1 MRVAPIA
8 DKARKCNSLFDT
20 DGEDGMGRKEKK
32 KKKSLQALVAGS
44 EPGNP
49 HPILFVT
56 PSIKFLPRT
65 KAESGSKGPS
75 SLQG

>member
-1 MRVAPIA
+1 MRVAPVA

-32 KKKSLQALVAGS
+32 KKNLQALVAGS

-49 HPILFVT
+49 DPILFVT

-65 KAESGSKGPS
+65 KAESASKGPS